1 MRVTMNN
8 LERLYD
14 ISLDQYNDLEDLIL
28 NGKAEDSL
36 KILEKVLSRHLD
48 VLECIENEID
58 GEDNIE

>member
-1 MRVTMNN
+1 MNN

-28 NGKAEDSL
+28 NGKAEDSK

-48 VLECIENEID
+48 ALEYIEEMID
-58 GEDNIE
+58 VEDNLE

>member
-1 MRVTMNN
+1 MNN

-14 ISLDQYNDLEDLIL
+14 ISLDQYNDLEDLVM
-28 NGKAEDSL
+28 NGKAEDVK

-58 GEDNIE
+58 GEGECTFGR